1 MGDSI
6 DSSCSV
12 CNSGVRRRRL
22 AKGGGGNPTHAPT
35 KAAVKCVAD
44 ADCESGVC
52 INRPPVAYPKR
63 ADGKVGQGEV
73 VCRDG
78 DWVTEETQMQSGF
91 VTATA
96 DFYENPKNVKW
107 GFSIH
112 NRPMCATHPASARGS
127 HSRQGNPT
135 MKPSPSPKIGRA
147 HV

>member
-1 MGDSI
+1 MTS
-6 DSSCSV
+6 
-12 CNSGVRRRRL
+12 
-22 AKGGGGNPTHAPT
+22 
-35 KAAVKCVAD
+35 D
-44 ADCESGVC
+44 ADCESNVC
-52 INRPPVAYPKR
+52 INKPPVAYPKR

-78 DWVTEETQMQSGF
+78 EWVTEETQMQSGF

-127 HSRQGNPT
+127 HSPFSTLPT
-135 MKPSPSPKIGRA
+135 GTQRGSREDSPGAPQSG
-147 HV
+147 